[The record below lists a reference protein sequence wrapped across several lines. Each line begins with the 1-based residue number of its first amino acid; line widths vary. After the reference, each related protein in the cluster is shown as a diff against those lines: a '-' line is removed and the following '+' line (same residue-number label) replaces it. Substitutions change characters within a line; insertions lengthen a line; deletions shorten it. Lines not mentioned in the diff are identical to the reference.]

1 MARKPRIEFAGA
13 VYHVLN
19 RGNYRGDL
27 FETAGAAQAFVT
39 CLGEACERMGWR
51 VHAYCLM
58 RNHYHLAVETPR
70 GNLVGGVH
78 WLQST
83 FGNRFNRY
91 RGERGRALQGRYQ
104 AILVEPGVHLAR
116 LVDYIHLNP
125 VRAHIVTLEQLGQ
138 FRWSSYRAFGRG
150 ADGRPAWLACTDWL
164 RTHGELGDTAAGWRS
179 YHDHLAWLMADAGR
193 QKEAAFET
201 MSQGWALGSKD
212 YRREVSAEFQAME
225 RAKDWGGAE
234 VAEINRL
241 HWHERLET
249 GAKALGASLLSA
261 AAEPKSAAWK
271 IALAAWLKR
280 GSSVPNRWIAEQL
293 HMGAPDGVSRY
304 VGEVNRGE
312 RPDAQA
318 LLDELTTNIR
328 G

>member
-58 RNHYHLAVETPR
+58 RNHYHLALETPR
-70 GNLVGGVH
+70 GNLVAGVH

-91 RGERGRALQGRYQ
+91 RGERGRAFQGRYQ
-104 AILVEPGVHLAR
+104 AIMVEPGVHLAR
-116 LVDYIHLNP
+116 LVDYIHLNA
-125 VRAHIVTLEQLGQ
+125 VRARIVELEQLAQ

-150 ADGRPAWLACTDWL
+150 ADERPAWLSCEDWL
-164 RTHGELGDTAAGWRS
+164 RTHGELADTPAGWLS
-179 YHDHLAWLMADAGR
+179 YQHRLAWLMADIGR
-193 QKEAAFET
+193 QKEASFGT

-212 YRREVSAEFQAME
+212 YQREVLAEFHKME
-225 RAKDWGGAE
+225 QAKDWGGAE
-234 VAEINRL
+234 LVEINRI
-241 HWHERLET
+241 HWHERLEA
-249 GAKALGASLLSA
+249 GAKAIGASLLSA

-271 IALAAWLKR
+271 IALAVWLKR

-293 HMGAPDGVSRY
+293 HRGAPDADPLRGRCESRRQSDSSGKTSRTY
-304 VGEVNRGE
+304 SKG
-312 RPDAQA
+312 
-318 LLDELTTNIR
+318 
-328 G
+328 